1 MIHIFLSQEDENK
14 LGQIA
19 RARSLTK
26 EQLAESILRNYLDG
40 QFIKATP
47 FELGR
52 DLFGKFGS
60 ADGSLS
66 TAGSRAL
73 KDKLSRKY
81 RRQRD
86 I

>member
-1 MIHIFLSQEDENK
+1 MIHIFLSQEDENQ

-19 RARSLTK
+19 RASHQSK
-26 EQLAESILRNYLDG
+26 EQLAESILRQYLDE
-40 QFIKATP
+40 QSAETRP

-66 TAGSRAL
+66 TAGSRVL